1 MMCPGRVPSCCLCFV
16 FRLAQVHVV
25 PLMQDFVDLERLP
38 FNRDYK
44 GILGNI
50 MAIRKMKRPRY
61 KTRLNPDIGGSAQ
74 KYSMVPGRSSAD
86 SRGFLWTSEVDPLE
100 QHPICHLHM
109 WLAVE
114 GIFCYMCV
122 EHAQPAILNDGAGL
136 QGTGS
141 RFAPCLESVG
151 GLSLMLEA
159 DLCQH
164 NDALHGVS

>member
-1 MMCPGRVPSCCLCFV
+1 MV
-16 FRLAQVHVV
+16 LA
-25 PLMQDFVDLERLP
+25 LQDFVDLERLP

-100 QHPICHLHM
+100 QHPIYHLHM

-151 GLSLMLEA
+151 GCPRCLRRTFASTTTPCMASAERCAVHVLR
-159 DLCQH
+159 QH
-164 NDALHGVS
+164 SSRR

>member
-1 MMCPGRVPSCCLCFV
+1 M
-16 FRLAQVHVV
+16 V

-100 QHPICHLHM
+100 QHHLSLALVADCRRQRKGVLCH
-109 WLAVE
+109 V
-114 GIFCYMCV
+114 CT
-122 EHAQPAILNDGAGL
+122 EHAQPAIWGL
-136 QGTGS
+136 LAAMRDLTVS
-141 RFAPCLESVG
+141 LKVEAAPCLVWRR
-151 GLSLMLEA
+151 LSLV
-159 DLCQH
+159 LCIP
-164 NDALHGVS
+164 

>member
-1 MMCPGRVPSCCLCFV
+1 MTAVCCACFSWC
-16 FRLAQVHVV
+16 LAQVHVV
-25 PLMQDFVDLERLP
+25 PALQDFVDLERLP

-86 SRGFLWTSEVDPLE
+86 SRGFLWTSEVALLE
-100 QHPICHLHM
+100 QHHVS
-109 WLAVE
+109 LALVARC
-114 GIFCYMCV
+114 GRQCKVMLCCMCAD
-122 EHAQPAILNDGAGL
+122 HAQPAIWDDGAGL

-141 RFAPCLESVG
+141 RCDCCLEDVG
-151 GLSLMLEA
+151 IVP
-159 DLCQH
+159 
-164 NDALHGVS
+164 DA